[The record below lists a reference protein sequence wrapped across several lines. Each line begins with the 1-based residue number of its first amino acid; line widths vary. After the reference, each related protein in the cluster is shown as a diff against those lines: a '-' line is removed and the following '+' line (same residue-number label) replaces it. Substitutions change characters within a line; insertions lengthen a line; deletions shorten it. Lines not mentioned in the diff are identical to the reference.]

1 MWQRA
6 AVGHPGGR
14 LAGYG
19 CDPVVVIVVV
29 EQGKI
34 LSLRCGGDDK
44 VSRFGTPVLA
54 LLSEHLRDR
63 KCPFHHQRCDGRL
76 GKRSTAGG
84 KLADVGLPGGE
95 HKLKIHDSAGPDLA
109 GQLELFESLADLID

>member
-6 AVGHPGGR
+6 SVGHPGGR

-19 CDPVVVIVVV
+19 RDPVVVIVVV

-44 VSRFGTPVLA
+44 ISRFGPSVPA
-54 LLSEHLRDR
+54 VPSEHLSNR
-63 KCPFHHQRCDGRL
+63 KRPFHHKRCDGRL
-76 GKRSTAGG
+76 GKRSSASG
-84 KLADVGLPGGE
+84 KLAHIGLPGGE
-95 HKLKIHDSAGPDLA
+95 HKLEVDDSAGPDLA
-109 GQLELFESLADLID
+109 GQLELFQSLADLID